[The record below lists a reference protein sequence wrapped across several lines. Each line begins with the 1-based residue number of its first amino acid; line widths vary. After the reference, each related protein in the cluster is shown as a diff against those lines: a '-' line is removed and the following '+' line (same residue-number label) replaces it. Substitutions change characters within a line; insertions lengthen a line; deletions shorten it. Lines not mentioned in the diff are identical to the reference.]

1 MEVDCRTICDGVAVP
16 YVTEEMFPLLRELAS
31 SVALVSEDRVKSAV
45 RSLAVWNKVVAE
57 PSGALSVAAALAI
70 RKAGPW
76 KDGGAHH
83 RGQHRPRETRR
94 DSVSLVNLSSAPVV
108 QTDDREGVVM
118 PFQQCV
124 AGLLGVLLAAGAEAS
139 VREHFEQTVAFNP
152 GGVFSIENQNG
163 SIDISVGSESSVRIE
178 AEKEAKTEDGLRDLE
193 IVVEGSGDSVS
204 VRTVQHSRRGSGG
217 VSYRI
222 VLPAEAQIMVS
233 TANGEVSVTGIH
245 GRVQAES
252 VNGALRIEDI
262 AGQIEAETTNGS
274 IRASYQR
281 VEGGRH
287 RFETTN
293 GEVRVY
299 LPADAGGDIEAE
311 TVNGS
316 IEVDFPMN
324 LTRTSRHHV
333 RGSFGS
339 GASSFEV
346 STVNGSVT
354 FLPN

>member
-1 MEVDCRTICDGVAVP
+1 MSFAQC
-16 YVTEEMFPLLRELAS
+16 
-31 SVALVSEDRVKSAV
+31 LV
-45 RSLAVWNKVVAE
+45 
-57 PSGALSVAAALAI
+57 
-70 RKAGPW
+70 
-76 KDGGAHH
+76 
-83 RGQHRPRETRR
+83 
-94 DSVSLVNLSSAPVV
+94 
-108 QTDDREGVVM
+108 
-118 PFQQCV
+118 
-124 AGLLGVLLAAGAEAS
+124 GLMGVLLAAGAQAS

-163 SIDISVGSESSVRIE
+163 SIEIEVGNESSVRID
-178 AEKEAKTEDGLRDLE
+178 AEKEAKTEEGLRELE
-193 IVVEGSGDSVS
+193 IVVEGSGDRVS

-222 VLPAEAQIMVS
+222 VLPAEAQVMVS

-262 AGQIEAETTNGS
+262 AGEIEAETTNGS
-274 IRASYQR
+274 IRASYR
-281 VEGGRH
+281 TVEGGRH

-339 GASSFEV
+339 GSSSFEV

-354 FLPN
+354 VLPN

>member
-1 MEVDCRTICDGVAVP
+1 MS
-16 YVTEEMFPLLRELAS
+16 FP
-31 SVALVSEDRVKSAV
+31 
-45 RSLAVWNKVVAE
+45 
-57 PSGALSVAAALAI
+57 
-70 RKAGPW
+70 
-76 KDGGAHH
+76 
-83 RGQHRPRETRR
+83 
-94 DSVSLVNLSSAPVV
+94 
-108 QTDDREGVVM
+108 
-118 PFQQCV
+118 QCL

-139 VREHFEQTVAFNP
+139 VREHFAQTVAFNP

-163 SIDISVGSESSVRIE
+163 SIEIEVGSDSSVRIE

-193 IVVEGSGDSVS
+193 IVVEGSGNSVS

-222 VLPAEAQIMVS
+222 VLPAEAQILVS
-233 TANGEVSVTGIH
+233 TANGEVSITGIE

-262 AGQIEAETTNGS
+262 TGEIEAETTNGS
-274 IRASYQR
+274 IRASYR
-281 VEGGRH
+281 TVEGGRH

-299 LPADAGGDIEAE
+299 LPADAGGDLDAE
-311 TVNGS
+311 TMNGS

-324 LTRTSRHHV
+324 LTRTSRRHI
-333 RGSFGS
+333 RGTFGS
-339 GASSFEV
+339 GGSSFEI

-354 FLPN
+354 VLPN